1 MADKGEIRRFKIEKV
16 VCVCGHCANGLKG
29 TVGKRTG
36 GGGEGKRRS
45 EIKM

>member
-36 GGGEGKRRS
+36 GGGGGKAA
-45 EIKM
+45 E